1 MTSLPLADVVIANIH
16 RRYTGVSATVRA
28 LMPHLRAQRRVDLF
42 DTGGLQLGGEI
53 SFLTLFR
60 CGWARPSQGRYRIWH
75 ARRDVEILLG
85 VFLRSV
91 LRQPWKVVFTSAAP
105 KRHGPVLRWIINRS
119 DAIITTSAKAAS
131 FLDWH
136 TVVIHHGVDTQWF
149 CPSQEPREQRLTRS
163 GLVGKSELQIETK
176 GYVAH
181 AARIWPRYAI
191 GQFGRI
197 RYSKGTDLFVH
208 ALIQLLPK
216 HPEFMAVVS
225 GLCQAEDKAY
235 LDGLKGDIEKAGLTN
250 RIVFLGDLSPEAIR
264 DWYQTVSLVV
274 AASRSEGFGLTPLEA
289 MASGCPV
296 VASHAGIWPE
306 VVDEQVGSLFE
317 TGNLDD
323 LVRKLRP
330 YLEEPLVFL
339 QKAVQA
345 QDRAVK
351 KHSIAFEAQ
360 EVLKVYDAFQQ

>member
-1 MTSLPLADVVIANIH
+1 MPSLPLADVVVANIH

-28 LMPHLRAQRRVDLF
+28 LMPHLRAQKQVDLL
-42 DTGGLQLGGEI
+42 DTGCLNLGGEI
-53 SFLTLFR
+53 SFLTLLR
-60 CGWARPSQGRYRIWH
+60 YGWTQPSQGRYRIWH
-75 ARRDVEILLG
+75 ARRDVEILMG

-119 DAIITTSAKAAS
+119 DVIIATSAKAAS

-149 CPSQEPREQRLTRS
+149 CPPQEPREQRLQRT
-163 GLVGKSELQIETK
+163 GLAGQ
-176 GYVAH
+176 A
-181 AARIWPRYAI
+181 RYAI

-197 RYSKGTDLFVH
+197 RHSKGTDLFIH
-208 ALIQLLPK
+208 ALIQLLPQ
-216 HPEFMAVVS
+216 HPEFMAVIS
-225 GLCQAEDKAY
+225 GLCQEEDQAY
-235 LDGLKGDIEKAGLTN
+235 LHDLKNDIEKAGLTN

-296 VASHAGIWPE
+296 VTSHAGIWPE
-306 VVDEQVGSLFE
+306 VLDEQVGSLFE
-317 TGNLDD
+317 TGNLND
-323 LVRKLRP
+323 LVQKLRP
-330 YLEEPLVFL
+330 YSIDPSLLL
-339 QKAVQA
+339 QKADQA